1 MSYILNFPNQRLVYF
16 AIPKSANTSIK
27 HWLLPLVG
35 DDPLQYSKNGKFRN
49 IHKQVPWTTINK
61 LEFLDIKNQ
70 TLSFAVTRNP
80 WERLVSVYKDKV
92 LRRLHDPFKKLG
104 FSDTMTILEF
114 AELVSEINDQE
125 ADIHFKSQWLF
136 ITHRGHLLPNLIFD
150 INQHNVPKTLI
161 DNYLH
166 PIKLGAFP
174 VENKNTTHNFSFE
187 ELITKC
193 NGDKG
198 DNRDKFNE
206 LIGNRYKAEI
216 HYLKMSSS

>member
-35 DDPLQYSKNGKFRN
+35 NDPLQYSKNGKFRN

-125 ADIHFKSQWLF
+125 ADIHFKPQWLF

-161 DNYLH
+161 DNYLD
-166 PIKLGAFP
+166 INLGEFP
-174 VENKNTTHNFSFE
+174 LENKNTTHNFSFE

-193 NGDKG
+193 NGNKG

-216 HYLKMSSS
+216 RNLGYQSPF